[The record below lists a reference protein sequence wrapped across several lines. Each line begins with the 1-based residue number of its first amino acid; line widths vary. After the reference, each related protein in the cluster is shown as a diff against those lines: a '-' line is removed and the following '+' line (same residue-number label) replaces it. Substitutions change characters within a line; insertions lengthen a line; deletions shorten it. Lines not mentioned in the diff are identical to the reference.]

1 MAIAPDQLR
10 RQRDLSQIVDTS
22 LSLYRRN
29 FGELLAIA
37 AVSLPGPLVIAI
49 ARIAISD
56 WATELIV
63 TSLLYIP
70 MLVLGLVVSA
80 AIVRAVADI
89 GEGLP
94 ADFYRA
100 FRQVF
105 AHLGTLLL
113 AILRVIGI
121 SLLLFVT
128 IIGIPFAI
136 YLWFRWAF
144 VTQAVVIEGT
154 NSRDAL
160 SLSADIVEGSWWR
173 TFGILLVVGLLVAIP
188 SGVPGMILGLVSY
201 EASAL
206 ANSVMSVIVTP
217 FGVGASTLLFFDLS
231 SREKQRVSVA

>member
-80 AIVRAVADI
+80 AIVRAIADI
-89 GEGLP
+89 DEGLP
-94 ADFYRA
+94 ADFYRS
-100 FRQVF
+100 FRQVLDR
-105 AHLGTLLL
+105 LGDLLL
-113 AILRVIGI
+113 AAVRVIVVPVLI
-121 SLLLFVT
+121 AMT
-128 IIGIPFAI
+128 IVGIPFAV
-136 YLWFRWAF
+136 YLWIRWSF
-144 VTQAVVIEGT
+144 FSQAVVIE
-154 NSRDAL
+154 NQAPREAI
-160 SLSADIVEGSWWR
+160 SLSERIVKGSWWR
-173 TFGILLVVGLLVAIP
+173 TFGILLIVGLLVFIP
-188 SGVPGMILGLVSY
+188 SGVPGMILAPVSY
-201 EASAL
+201 EASIL
-206 ANSVMSVIVTP
+206 MNTVMGVIVTP
-217 FGVGASTLLFFDLS
+217 FGVIASTLLFFDLS
-231 SREKQRVSVA
+231 SREKQRVSDA